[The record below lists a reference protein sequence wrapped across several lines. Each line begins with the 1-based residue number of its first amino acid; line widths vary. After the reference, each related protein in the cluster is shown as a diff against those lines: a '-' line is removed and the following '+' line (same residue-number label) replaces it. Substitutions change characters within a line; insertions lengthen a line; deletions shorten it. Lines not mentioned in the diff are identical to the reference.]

1 MLISTLFYI
10 IQLRILSKDSYKT
23 KYFKELNSLRFIGF
37 IGIFFGHVFFS
48 NSPEIINSKL
58 YAILFSYGKILGF
71 ISIDSFFV
79 LSSFLITWKAL
90 EEIKFTSKFQ
100 FKNFLIRRALRI
112 WPLYFLIVFIG
123 FSLEYLKSYYFLESE
138 KLPSLW
144 NFILFILNFDIIENG
159 YNFLFFMVFMWS
171 ISVEEQFYVFWAIII
186 KWFNKYLFG
195 ISFLIIIISLF
206 FRIYFINDPLT
217 LNFHTASAL
226 GNFGFG
232 ALTAILVFKYQHFLN
247 KLQSLSRNKILFFY
261 IVVFTFFIL
270 MPVLL
275 ENDFFIV
282 IQRILFSIFFSFI
295 ILEQSYCDK
304 SIFKVSRI
312 KYFNFFGK
320 ISYGLYCYHGIM
332 ITIVL
337 QMSRSLSESL
347 LNSLVLY
354 PIIIFVSTLV
364 ISQFSF
370 RFYESKFLN
379 FKSKF
384 SFLSSD

>member
-1 MLISTLFYI
+1 
-10 IQLRILSKDSYKT
+10 LSKDSYKT

-58 YAILFSYGKILGF
+58 YATLFSYGKILGF

-90 EEIKFTSKFQ
+90 EEIKLTSNFQ
-100 FKNFLIRRALRI
+100 FKNFLIRRSLRI

-123 FSLEYLKSYYFLESE
+123 FLLEYFKSYYFLESE

-144 NFILFILNFDIIENG
+144 NFILFILNYDIIENG

-171 ISVEEQFYVFWAIII
+171 ISVEEQFYVFWAITI

-195 ISFLIIIISLF
+195 ISFFIIFLSLV
-206 FRIYFINDPLT
+206 FRIYFINDSLS

-226 GNFGFG
+226 GNFGIG
-232 ALTAILVFKYQHFLN
+232 ALTAILAFKNPNFLN
-247 KLQSLSRNKILFFY
+247 KLQSLNRKIILFFY
-261 IVVFTFFIL
+261 SIIFIFFIK

-275 ENDFFIV
+275 EYDFFIV
-282 IQRILFSIFFSFI
+282 IQRVLFSIFFSFI
-295 ILEQSYCDK
+295 ILEQTYCDQ
-304 SIFKVSRI
+304 SIVKVSRI

-332 ITIVL
+332 ITTVL
-337 QMSRSLSESL
+337 QISGFLSESL
-347 LNSLVLY
+347 LNSLILFPVF
-354 PIIIFVSTLV
+354 IFVSTLL
-364 ISQFSF
+364 ISHFSY
-370 RFYESKFLN
+370 RLYESKFLN

-384 SFLSSD
+384 SFLSSN

>member
-1 MLISTLFYI
+1 M
-10 IQLRILSKDSYKT
+10 SKDSYKT

-48 NSPEIINSKL
+48 KTPEIINSKI
-58 YAILFSYGKILGF
+58 YSTLFNYGKILGF

-100 FKNFLIRRALRI
+100 FKNFLIRRSLRI

-123 FSLEYLKSYYFLESE
+123 FLLEYLRSYYFLESE

-144 NFILFILNFDIIENG
+144 NFILFILNYDIIENG

-171 ISVEEQFYVFWAIII
+171 ISVEEQFYVFWAIIM
-186 KWFNKYLFG
+186 KWFNKYVFG

-206 FRIYFINDPLT
+206 FRFYFINNSLS

-226 GNFGFG
+226 GNFGIG
-232 ALTAILVFKYQHFLN
+232 ALSAILAFKYPNFLN
-247 KLQSLSRNKILFFY
+247 KFHSLTRNTILFFY
-261 IVVFTFFIL
+261 LLIFTFFIS

-275 ENDFFIV
+275 KNDFFII
-282 IQRILFSIFFSFI
+282 IQRVLFSIFFSFI
-295 ILEQSYCDK
+295 ILEQTYCDK
-304 SIFKVSRI
+304 SIIKVSRI

-320 ISYGLYCYHGIM
+320 LSYGLYCYHGIM

-337 QMSRSLSESL
+337 QMSGFLKESL
-347 LNSLVLY
+347 LNNLVLY
-354 PIIIFVSTLV
+354 PIFIFISTLLV
-364 ISQFSF
+364 SYLSF
-370 RFYESKFLN
+370 TLYESKFLK
-379 FKSKF
+379 FKSRF
-384 SFLSSD
+384 SFLSSN

>member
-1 MLISTLFYI
+1 
-10 IQLRILSKDSYKT
+10 LSKDSYKT

-58 YAILFSYGKILGF
+58 YATLFSYGKILGF

-90 EEIKFTSKFQ
+90 EEIKLTSNFQ
-100 FKNFLIRRALRI
+100 FKNFLIRRSLRI

-123 FSLEYLKSYYFLESE
+123 FLLEYFKSYYFLESE

-144 NFILFILNFDIIENG
+144 NFILFILNYDIIENG

-171 ISVEEQFYVFWAIII
+171 ISVEEQFYVFWAITI

-195 ISFLIIIISLF
+195 ISFFIIFLSLV
-206 FRIYFINDPLT
+206 FRIYFINDSLS

-226 GNFGFG
+226 GNFGIG
-232 ALTAILVFKYQHFLN
+232 ALTAILAFKNPNFLN
-247 KLQSLSRNKILFFY
+247 NLQSLNRKTILFFY
-261 IVVFTFFIL
+261 SIIFIFFIK

-275 ENDFFIV
+275 EYDFFIV
-282 IQRILFSIFFSFI
+282 IQRVLFSIFFSFI
-295 ILEQSYCDK
+295 ILEQTYCDQ
-304 SIFKVSRI
+304 SIVKVSRI

-332 ITIVL
+332 ITTVL
-337 QMSRSLSESL
+337 QISGFLSESL
-347 LNSLVLY
+347 LNSLILFPVF
-354 PIIIFVSTLV
+354 IFVSTLL
-364 ISQFSF
+364 ISHFSY
-370 RFYESKFLN
+370 RLYESKFLN

-384 SFLSSD
+384 SFLSSN

>member
-1 MLISTLFYI
+1 
-10 IQLRILSKDSYKT
+10 LSKDSYKT

-58 YAILFSYGKILGF
+58 YATLFSYGKILGF

-90 EEIKFTSKFQ
+90 EEIKFTSNFQ
-100 FKNFLIRRALRI
+100 FKNFLIRRSLRI

-123 FSLEYLKSYYFLESE
+123 FLIEYLKSIYFLEPE

-144 NFILFILNFDIIENG
+144 NFVLFILNYNIIENG

-171 ISVEEQFYVFWAIII
+171 ISVEEQFYVFWAITI

-195 ISFLIIIISLF
+195 ISFFIIFLSLV
-206 FRIYFINDPLT
+206 FRIYFINDSLS

-226 GNFGFG
+226 GNFGIG
-232 ALTAILVFKYQHFLN
+232 ALTAILAFKNPNFLN
-247 KLQSLSRNKILFFY
+247 KLQSLNRKTILFFY
-261 IVVFTFFIL
+261 SIIFIFFIK
-270 MPVLL
+270 MPFLL
-275 ENDFFIV
+275 EYDFFIV
-282 IQRILFSIFFSFI
+282 IQRVLFSIFFSFI
-295 ILEQSYCDK
+295 ILEQTYCDQ
-304 SIFKVSRI
+304 SIVKVSRI

-332 ITIVL
+332 ITTVL
-337 QMSRSLSESL
+337 QISGFLSESL
-347 LNSLVLY
+347 LNSLILFPVFIL
-354 PIIIFVSTLV
+354 VSTLL
-364 ISQFSF
+364 ISHFSY
-370 RFYESKFLN
+370 RLYESKFLN

-384 SFLSSD
+384 SFLSSN

>member
-1 MLISTLFYI
+1 
-10 IQLRILSKDSYKT
+10 LSKDSYKT

-58 YAILFSYGKILGF
+58 YATLFSYGKILGF

-90 EEIKFTSKFQ
+90 EEIKLTSNFQ
-100 FKNFLIRRALRI
+100 FKNFLIRRSLRI

-123 FSLEYLKSYYFLESE
+123 FLLEYFKSYYFLESE

-144 NFILFILNFDIIENG
+144 NFILFILNYDIIENG

-171 ISVEEQFYVFWAIII
+171 ISVEEQFYVFWAITI

-195 ISFLIIIISLF
+195 ISFFIIFLSLV
-206 FRIYFINDPLT
+206 FRIYFINDSLS

-226 GNFGFG
+226 GNFGIG
-232 ALTAILVFKYQHFLN
+232 ALTAILAFKNPNFLN
-247 KLQSLSRNKILFFY
+247 KLQSLNRKTILFFY
-261 IVVFTFFIL
+261 SIIFIFFIK

-275 ENDFFIV
+275 EYDFFIV
-282 IQRILFSIFFSFI
+282 IQRVLFSIFFSFI
-295 ILEQSYCDK
+295 ILEQTYCDQ
-304 SIFKVSRI
+304 SIVKVSRI

-332 ITIVL
+332 ITTVL
-337 QMSRSLSESL
+337 QISGFLSESL
-347 LNSLVLY
+347 LNSLILFPVF
-354 PIIIFVSTLV
+354 IFVSTLL
-364 ISQFSF
+364 ISHFSY
-370 RFYESKFLN
+370 RLYESKFLN

-384 SFLSSD
+384 SFLSSN

>member
-1 MLISTLFYI
+1 M
-10 IQLRILSKDSYKT
+10 SKDSYKT

-48 NSPEIINSKL
+48 NSHEIINSKL
-58 YAILFSYGKILGF
+58 YATIFSYGKILGF

-90 EEIKFTSKFQ
+90 EEIKFTSNFQ
-100 FKNFLIRRALRI
+100 FKNFLIRRSLRI

-123 FSLEYLKSYYFLESE
+123 FSLEYLKSYYFLDSE

-144 NFILFILNFDIIENG
+144 NFILFILNFDIIKNG

-171 ISVEEQFYVFWAIII
+171 ISVEEQFYVFWAIIL

-195 ISFLIIIISLF
+195 ISFLIVFISLF
-206 FRIYFINDPLT
+206 FRIYFINDSLS

-226 GNFGFG
+226 GNFGIG
-232 ALTAILVFKYQHFLN
+232 ALTAISAFKYPYFLR
-247 KLQSLSRNKILFFY
+247 KLQSLSKKTISLFY
-261 IVVFTFFIL
+261 LIIFTFFIL
-270 MPVLL
+270 MPALL

-282 IQRILFSIFFSFI
+282 IQRVLFSIFFSFI
-295 ILEQSYCDK
+295 ILEQTYCYN
-304 SIFKVSRI
+304 SIVKVSSI

-332 ITIVL
+332 ITIIL
-337 QMSRSLSESL
+337 QMSGFLTDSL
-347 LNSLVLY
+347 LNNLFLL
-354 PIIIFVSTLV
+354 PILIFISTLLV
-364 ISQFSF
+364 SYLSF
-370 RFYESKFLN
+370 RFYESKFLK

-384 SFLSSD
+384 TFII

>member
-1 MLISTLFYI
+1 
-10 IQLRILSKDSYKT
+10 LSKDSYKA

-58 YAILFSYGKILGF
+58 YATVFNYGKILGF

-90 EEIKFTSKFQ
+90 EEIKFTNKFQ
-100 FKNFLIRRALRI
+100 FKNFLIRRSLRI
-112 WPLYFLIVFIG
+112 WPLYFFIVFIG
-123 FSLEYLKSYYFLESE
+123 FLLEYLKSHYFFESE
-138 KLPSLW
+138 KLPSIW
-144 NFILFILNFDIIENG
+144 NFVLFILNYDIIENG

-171 ISVEEQFYVFWAIII
+171 ISVEEQFYILWAITI

-195 ISFLIIIISLF
+195 ISFLIIFISLF
-206 FRIYFINDPLT
+206 FRIYFINDSLS

-226 GNFGFG
+226 GNFGIG
-232 ALTAILVFKYQHFLN
+232 ALTAILVFKHQYFLD
-247 KLQSLSRNKILFFY
+247 KLKSLSRNKILFIYVTIFS
-261 IVVFTFFIL
+261 FFIL

-282 IQRILFSIFFSFI
+282 IQRVLFSIFFSFI
-295 ILEQSYCDK
+295 ILEQTYCEN
-304 SIFKVSRI
+304 SIVKVSRI

-332 ITIVL
+332 ITVVL
-337 QMSRSLSESL
+337 QLNKLFMESL
-347 LNSLVLY
+347 IISLVLY
-354 PIIIFVSTLV
+354 PLLILVSTLLV
-364 ISQFSF
+364 SYVSY
-370 RFYESKFLN
+370 RFYESKFL
-379 FKSKF
+379 KLKYKF
-384 SFLSSD
+384 SFLSSN

>member
-1 MLISTLFYI
+1 
-10 IQLRILSKDSYKT
+10 LSKDSYKT

-58 YAILFSYGKILGF
+58 YSTLFIYSKILGF

-90 EEIKFTSKFQ
+90 EEIKFTSNFQ
-100 FKNFLIRRALRI
+100 FKNFLIRRSLRI
-112 WPLYFLIVFIG
+112 WPLYFLIVSIG
-123 FSLEYLKSYYFLESE
+123 FLLEYLKSYYFLESE

-144 NFILFILNFDIIENG
+144 NFILFILNYDIIENG

-171 ISVEEQFYVFWAIII
+171 ISVEEQFYVFWAIIM

-206 FRIYFINDPLT
+206 FRIYFINDSLS

-226 GNFGFG
+226 GNFGIG
-232 ALTAILVFKYQHFLN
+232 ALTAILAFKYPNFLN
-247 KLQSLSRNKILFFY
+247 KLQNLTRNTILFFY
-261 IVVFTFFIL
+261 LIIFTFFIL
-270 MPVLL
+270 MPFLL

-282 IQRILFSIFFSFI
+282 IQRSIFSIFFSFI
-295 ILEQSYCDK
+295 ILEQTYSDK
-304 SIFKVSRI
+304 SILKVSRI

-332 ITIVL
+332 ITIVM
-337 QMSRSLSESL
+337 QMSGLLTESL
-347 LNSLVLY
+347 LNILVLY
-354 PIIIFVSTLV
+354 PILIFISTLLV
-364 ISQFSF
+364 SYFSF
-370 RFYESKFLN
+370 SLYESKFLK

-384 SFLSSD
+384 SFISSN

>member
-1 MLISTLFYI
+1 M
-10 IQLRILSKDSYKT
+10 SKDSYKA

-58 YAILFSYGKILGF
+58 YATVFNYGKILGF

-90 EEIKFTSKFQ
+90 EEIKFTNKFQ
-100 FKNFLIRRALRI
+100 FKNFLIRRSLRI
-112 WPLYFLIVFIG
+112 WPLYFFIVFIG
-123 FSLEYLKSYYFLESE
+123 FLLEYLKSHYFFESE
-138 KLPSLW
+138 KLPSIW
-144 NFILFILNFDIIENG
+144 NFVLFILNYDIIENG

-171 ISVEEQFYVFWAIII
+171 ISVEEQFYILWAITI

-195 ISFLIIIISLF
+195 ISFLIIFVSLF
-206 FRIYFINDPLT
+206 FRIYFINDSLS

-226 GNFGFG
+226 GNFGIG
-232 ALTAILVFKYQHFLN
+232 ALTAILVFKHQFFLD
-247 KLQSLSRNKILFFY
+247 KLKSLSRNKILFIYVTIFS
-261 IVVFTFFIL
+261 FFIL

-282 IQRILFSIFFSFI
+282 IQRVLFSIFFSFI
-295 ILEQSYCDK
+295 ILEQTYCEN
-304 SIFKVSRI
+304 SIVKVSRI

-332 ITIVL
+332 ITVVL
-337 QMSRSLSESL
+337 QLNKLFMESL
-347 LNSLVLY
+347 IISLVLY
-354 PIIIFVSTLV
+354 PLLILVSTLLV
-364 ISQFSF
+364 SYVSY
-370 RFYESKFLN
+370 RFYESKFL
-379 FKSKF
+379 KLKYKF
-384 SFLSSD
+384 SFLSSN

>member
-1 MLISTLFYI
+1 M
-10 IQLRILSKDSYKT
+10 SKDSYKA

-58 YAILFSYGKILGF
+58 YATVFNYGKILGF

-90 EEIKFTSKFQ
+90 EEIKFTNKFQ
-100 FKNFLIRRALRI
+100 FKNFLIRRSLRI
-112 WPLYFLIVFIG
+112 WPLYFFIVFIG
-123 FSLEYLKSYYFLESE
+123 FLLEYLKSHYFFESE
-138 KLPSLW
+138 KLPSIW
-144 NFILFILNFDIIENG
+144 NFVLFILNYDIIENG

-171 ISVEEQFYVFWAIII
+171 ISVEEQFYILWAITI

-195 ISFLIIIISLF
+195 ISFLIIFISLY
-206 FRIYFINDPLT
+206 FRIYFINDSLS

-226 GNFGFG
+226 GNFGIG
-232 ALTAILVFKYQHFLN
+232 ALTAILVFKHQYFLD
-247 KLQSLSRNKILFFY
+247 KLKSLSRNKILFIYVTIFS
-261 IVVFTFFIL
+261 FFIL

-282 IQRILFSIFFSFI
+282 IQRVLFSIFFSFI
-295 ILEQSYCDK
+295 ILEQTYCEN
-304 SIFKVSRI
+304 SIVKVSRI

-332 ITIVL
+332 ITVVL
-337 QMSRSLSESL
+337 QLNKLFMESL
-347 LNSLVLY
+347 IISLVLY
-354 PIIIFVSTLV
+354 PLLILVSTLLV
-364 ISQFSF
+364 SYVSY
-370 RFYESKFLN
+370 RFYESKFL
-379 FKSKF
+379 KLKYKF
-384 SFLSSD
+384 SFLSSN

>member
-1 MLISTLFYI
+1 
-10 IQLRILSKDSYKT
+10 LSKDSYKT

-58 YAILFSYGKILGF
+58 YATLFSYGKILGF

-90 EEIKFTSKFQ
+90 EEIKFTSNFQ
-100 FKNFLIRRALRI
+100 FKNFLIRRSLRI

-123 FSLEYLKSYYFLESE
+123 FLIEYLKSIYFLEPE

-144 NFILFILNFDIIENG
+144 NFVLFILNYNIIENG

-171 ISVEEQFYVFWAIII
+171 ISVEEQFYVFWAITI

-195 ISFLIIIISLF
+195 ISFFIIFLSLV
-206 FRIYFINDPLT
+206 FRIYFINDSLS

-226 GNFGFG
+226 GNFGIG
-232 ALTAILVFKYQHFLN
+232 ALTAILAFKNPNFLN
-247 KLQSLSRNKILFFY
+247 KLQSLNRKTILFFY
-261 IVVFTFFIL
+261 SIIFIFFIK
-270 MPVLL
+270 MPFLL
-275 ENDFFIV
+275 EYDFFIV
-282 IQRILFSIFFSFI
+282 IQRVLFSIFFSFI
-295 ILEQSYCDK
+295 ILEQTYCDQ
-304 SIFKVSRI
+304 SIVKVSRI

-332 ITIVL
+332 ITTVL
-337 QMSRSLSESL
+337 QISRFLSESL
-347 LNSLVLY
+347 LNSLILFPVFIL
-354 PIIIFVSTLV
+354 VSTLL
-364 ISQFSF
+364 ISHFSY
-370 RFYESKFLN
+370 RLYESKFLN

-384 SFLSSD
+384 SFLSSN

>member
-1 MLISTLFYI
+1 M
-10 IQLRILSKDSYKT
+10 SKDSYKT

-48 NSPEIINSKL
+48 NSPEIINSKI
-58 YAILFSYGKILGF
+58 YSTLFNYGKILGF

-100 FKNFLIRRALRI
+100 FKNFLIRRSLRI

-123 FSLEYLKSYYFLESE
+123 FLLEYLKSYYFLESE

-144 NFILFILNFDIIENG
+144 NFILFILNYDIIENG

-171 ISVEEQFYVFWAIII
+171 ISVEEQFYVFWAIIM

-195 ISFLIIIISLF
+195 ISFLIIIISLI
-206 FRIYFINDPLT
+206 FRVYFINDSLS

-226 GNFGFG
+226 GNFGIG
-232 ALTAILVFKYQHFLN
+232 ALTAILAFKYPNFLN
-247 KLQSLSRNKILFFY
+247 KLQSLTRSSILFFY
-261 IVVFTFFIL
+261 LIIFTFFIL

-275 ENDFFIV
+275 ENDSFIV
-282 IQRILFSIFFSFI
+282 IQRVLFSIFFSYI
-295 ILEQSYCDK
+295 ILEQTYCDQ
-304 SIFKVSRI
+304 SILKVSRV

-332 ITIVL
+332 ITIFL
-337 QMSRSLSESL
+337 QMNGLLRESL
-347 LNSLVLY
+347 LNNLVLY
-354 PIIIFVSTLV
+354 PIFIFISTLLV
-364 ISQFSF
+364 SYFSF
-370 RFYESKFLN
+370 RFYESKFLK

-384 SFLSSD
+384 SFLSSN